1 MCDFKMKYQR
11 NLTGHINIKH
21 TYKDRFRCDECYFIL
36 THNNVNM
43 VQHKARENIKAKL
56 IPVKS
61 VIIKPQSED
70 IYITTSE

>member
-11 NLTGHINIKH
+11 NLTGH
-21 TYKDRFRCDECYFIL
+21 
-36 THNNVNM
+36 NVNM